1 MPARSTIYLSEYI
14 DKYAA
19 ASPATAATKKGLFKY
34 FLSRNNHILKLLFN
48 NFIVH
53 VSRYIRLE
61 LPFTRILTPS
71 IPSSPVSES
80 TKEYKVTLLF
90 ALTISD
96 ANSELRLI

>member
-1 MPARSTIYLSEYI
+1 MPARNTIYLSKYI

-53 VSRYIRLE
+53 VKNTVKTNNITIHKIRITIYKD
-61 LPFTRILTPS
+61 FDTINS
-71 IPSSPVSES
+71 IKPC
-80 TKEYKVTLLF
+80 K
-90 ALTISD
+90 
-96 ANSELRLI
+96 